1 MMTPRPAKDAMRH
14 GALDRL
20 RFIDARLFWEARI
33 NRADLIEA
41 FAISQAQAALD
52 FRAYLE
58 LSGNGVVYDTRAK
71 SYVTTDAYEP
81 AFPQPDGRQDLSKFA
96 AAGDPLTTTLPRLE
110 RPLNAGIAARVRRA
124 ARDAE
129 RLLIDYQS
137 FTRPG
142 ASRRWIAPVRLIN
155 DGERWHARAWCFERC
170 AWRDFV
176 LARILAVRAEEPA
189 GDLPVDVDWE
199 DMVEVRLLP
208 ASHLSPSQK
217 ASVEREFAMTDG
229 CLVVRLPRAM
239 LIYAKQRW
247 GLDRPGA
254 RLEASTPTESP
265 HSIYDGP

>member
-1 MMTPRPAKDAMRH
+1 MRH